1 MADEQPVALGDLDIC
16 YLSPSPEMV
25 HLKSE
30 LERVVVVTVARIRWP
45 ELTLDAAALLIHGK
59 LSLTRFDFS
68 IREAEPADF
77 LCRSVE
83 VRDRIISSKHAVGP
97 CFTLLF
103 SPWSRHNNAQLA
115 EVPTLGELEI
125 HGIPSHTW
133 EQRTAE
139 ALL

>member
-1 MADEQPVALGDLDIC
+1 MADEQPVALGDLNVC

-30 LERVVVVTVARIRWP
+30 LERVVVITVAGIRWP

-59 LSLTRFDFS
+59 LSLTWFDFS

-77 LCRSVE
+77 LILYRSVE
-83 VRDRIISSKHAVGP
+83 VHDRIISSKHAFGP

-103 SPWSRHNNAQLA
+103 SPWSRHNNA
-115 EVPTLGELEI
+115 
-125 HGIPSHTW
+125 
-133 EQRTAE
+133 
-139 ALL
+139 